1 MMVKV
6 AIKREQSQA
15 YLSSAER
22 EQAQRESSFLVKVC
36 GMREAENIRE
46 VEALGIDL
54 MGFIFWPK
62 SGRYVSERPA
72 YLPTN
77 CKRVGVFVDEDI
89 ETVKRIADDYALDY
103 IQLHGHELADYC
115 AQLRGFK
122 LIKAFNIA
130 TTEDFKQTE
139 PYTGIVDYFLFDTK
153 GKSVG
158 GNGEKFDWSVLSA
171 YDGNTPFLLSGG
183 IGPDD
188 AEVLTSHFSPLTS
201 KKCVGIDLNSRFEIA
216 PGLKDINKLKDFLNA
231 LNNEQD

>member
-1 MMVKV
+1 MIIKV
-6 AIKREQSQA
+6 AIKREQSQV
-15 YLSSAER
+15 YLSLAER

-36 GMREAENIRE
+36 GMRDAENIRE

>member
-1 MMVKV
+1 M
-6 AIKREQSQA
+6 II
-15 YLSSAER
+15 
-22 EQAQRESSFLVKVC
+22 KVC
-36 GMREAENIRE
+36 GMRDAENIRK
-46 VEALGIDL
+46 VEAQGIDL

-62 SGRYVSERPA
+62 SSRYVSERPA

-89 ETVKRIADDYALDY
+89 ETVKRIAEDYALDF
-103 IQLHGHELADYC
+103 IQLHGHESRAYC
-115 AQLRGFK
+115 AQLKGLK

-139 PYTGIVDYFLFDTK
+139 SYTGIVDYFLFDTRK
-153 GKSVG
+153 PLREVG
-158 GNGEKFDWSVLSA
+158 GWLPPGGTGEKFDWSVLSA

-188 AEVLTSHFSPLTS
+188 AEVLTSHLSPLTS
-201 KKCVGIDLNSRFEIA
+201 KKCVGIDLNSRFEQA